1 MFSKALSMYACSADV
16 KKLPSTFWNRP
27 RHLSMNG
34 WGMNPRPQ
42 VGDCNELPVFRLA
55 QPTFA
60 GEVGNERECH
70 RPGWWMRL
78 VSSFWRTFLVSSLFP
93 VESWADVTRRLWR
106 KDIRLEI
113 VYVPTGSQ
121 MHNKPTPC
129 SCMNLKGL
137 QYHTSLLINTGSEF
151 GQLCQCSALLSVWS
165 ISSHRSGLKI

>member
-1 MFSKALSMYACSADV
+1 MLRNFPQPFEIGPDTFQCTGGAWTPDLRWVTAMSSQCSGWHNQLLLV
-16 KKLPSTFWNRP
+16 K
-27 RHLSMNG
+27 
-34 WGMNPRPQ
+34 WGMNVSVTGQ
-42 VGDCNELPVFRLA
+42 GDEGGLWVHFD
-55 QPTFA
+55 
-60 GEVGNERECH
+60 
-70 RPGWWMRL
+70 
-78 VSSFWRTFLVSSLFP
+78 RTFLVSSLFP

-121 MHNKPTPC
+121 MHNKSTPC